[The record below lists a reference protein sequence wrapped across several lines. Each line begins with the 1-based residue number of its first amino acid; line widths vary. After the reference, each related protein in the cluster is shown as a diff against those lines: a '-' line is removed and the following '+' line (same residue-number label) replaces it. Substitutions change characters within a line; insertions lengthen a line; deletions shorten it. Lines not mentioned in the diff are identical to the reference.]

1 MNARLADGL
10 DEAARGLWPSAV
22 ESFEA
27 AARECPDDPAPVL
40 AAAVC
45 RLRIGEADA
54 ALLLLETAVPEL
66 GPEWRARHAWLCAV
80 ARAVSGDPFGAEQA
94 ANKVPEARRG
104 RLLAAL
110 KLWSGDI
117 EGGVALLVSPG
128 PPSAR

>member
-1 MNARLADGL
+1 MNGHLADGF
-10 DEAARGLWPSAV
+10 DEAARGLWLSAV

-27 AARECPDDPAPVL
+27 AASECPDDPAPVL

-45 RLRIGEADA
+45 RLRLDEPEA
-54 ALLLLETAVPEL
+54 ALLLLETATPEL

-94 ANKVPEARRG
+94 ARGVPEARRG

-110 KLWSGDI
+110 KLWNGDL
-117 EGGVALLVSPG
+117 EGGIALLLRPA
-128 PPSAR
+128 PSE